1 MEQETIL
8 LDCPP
13 QERRRRMVLRVQA
26 LIHGERNLVANLAN
40 ASAAIRQWI
49 PQTSW
54 SGFYLANG
62 QQELVLGPFQGLPA
76 CRRIGWGKGVCGTA
90 AAQKATQLVPDV
102 HAFPGHIACDGGSRS
117 EVVVPILAPDGRV
130 LGVIDL
136 DSYQPAAFSQEDAAA
151 LEQVAALLA
160 AGCDWPQD

>member
-1 MEQETIL
+1 MDAADQLVRL
-8 LDCPP
+8 LPGKRP
-13 QERRRRMVLRVQA
+13 AGAGAGA
-26 LIHGERNLVANLAN
+26 LPG
-40 ASAAIRQWI
+40 AS
-49 PQTSW
+49 
-54 SGFYLANG
+54 
-62 QQELVLGPFQGLPA
+62 GLPPHRLGQG
-76 CRRIGWGKGVCGTA
+76 CLRHRRRIGWGKGVCGTA

-160 AGCDWPQD
+160 AGCDWTQD